1 VNAPPTY
8 QWTMTFKDYLGVFMK
23 LLLNDFNMFSNLH
36 THLPKLELCFHK
48 CREFKLNLNLE
59 KCMFLVYSCIVL
71 GYVVSKEGKLLDPK
85 NNLAIVHMLTPKT
98 FKDIQVFNDMTQYY
112 KCFIKVFAFIMVP
125 IVKLL

>member
-1 VNAPPTY
+1 
-8 QWTMTFKDYLGVFMK
+8 
-23 LLLNDFNMFSNLH
+23 
-36 THLPKLELCFHK
+36 
-48 CREFKLNLNLE
+48 
-59 KCMFLVYSCIVL
+59 MFLVYSCIVL

-125 IVKLL
+125 IVKLLWKIKAFEWMAEC